1 MTQSFSKS
9 KDNIVNTLR
18 IHHWYCWQIV
28 DDVLLTLWRAL
39 LVVCCFTP
47 PVCLNWHIGNPKQ
60 FVFLV
65 MSIVIMVY
73 VVYIC
78 FTHHRLIKPVGIKKD
93 DTEKHSFLNI
103 FVANNGRHAK
113 NQDNILEKN
122 IKFFFFLGLV
132 CSNHL
137 VYLYYTHCKLDW
149 QLQEHISRTEHW
161 RLQV

>member
-1 MTQSFSKS
+1 
-9 KDNIVNTLR
+9 
-18 IHHWYCWQIV
+18 
-28 DDVLLTLWRAL
+28 
-39 LVVCCFTP
+39 
-47 PVCLNWHIGNPKQ
+47 
-60 FVFLV
+60 
-65 MSIVIMVY
+65 MVY

-137 VYLYYTHCKLDW
+137 VYLSEAFPD
-149 QLQEHISRTEHW
+149 HIFFVFPDSSMIFGM
-161 RLQV
+161 